1 LALLCDAVWPRE
13 GYAGRVFDIGALEF
27 VVLAIAAL
35 FIFGPDR
42 LPDMARQAAR
52 GLRQLRSMAA
62 NARRELSRELG
73 PEFEDLDIR
82 DLNPRTFVRK
92 HVLDVLDEEDLRIDR
107 DLDIRDDLRLDTP
120 SKKKEARTAANGSGT
135 SGGADVASNGAT
147 ASAGSTSGAAGVG
160 SANGAASATSTGSAA
175 TATATEDSPA
185 DAPPPFDTE
194 AT

>member
-1 LALLCDAVWPRE
+1 
-13 GYAGRVFDIGALEF
+13 VFDIGALEF

-92 HVLDVLDEEDLRIDR
+92 HVLDVLDEEDLRFDR
-107 DLDIRDDLRLDTP
+107 DLDLRDDLRLDSP
-120 SKKKEARTAANGSGT
+120 PKKTSVRANGSGT
-135 SGGADVASNGAT
+135 SSGGDVASNSADAT
-147 ASAGSTSGAAGVG
+147 AAST
-160 SANGAASATSTGSAA
+160 NGTA
-175 TATATEDSPA
+175 TATATDDTSA
-185 DAPPPFDTE
+185 DPPTPPFDTE